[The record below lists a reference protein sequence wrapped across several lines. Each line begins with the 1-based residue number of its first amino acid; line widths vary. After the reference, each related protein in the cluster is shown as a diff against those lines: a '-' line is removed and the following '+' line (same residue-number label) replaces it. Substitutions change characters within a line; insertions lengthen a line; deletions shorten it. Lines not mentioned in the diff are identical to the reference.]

1 MQILE
6 KSFQKYIKKEVLE
19 LVELDNMGLKT
30 LFDLDSNGRLNLEIF
45 YVGLPPKKFPDFDK
59 LARHILGGD
68 LLHETAKTDPPIDF
82 TEQDGADTDPQEIN
96 EAQDETSTIQTGIEN
111 MWRTHAHFFK

>member
-1 MQILE
+1 MQTLKE
-6 KSFQKYIKKEVLE
+6 SFQKYIKEEVLE
-19 LVELDNMGLKT
+19 LVELDNMGLQNF
-30 LFDLDSNGRLNLEIF
+30 LVARVHISSEIF

-111 MWRTHAHFFK
+111 MWRTHAHFFFK